1 VPAASSSICKSS
13 KRDPPPARLNA
24 LQRYSCACGR
34 LLNNQALNDTGL
46 NHNAEAERSPI
57 TQDFWV
63 ELLCTYRLIF
73 GQHSYRTHLLYE
85 KNGPSSI
92 PLVGRDPVLD
102 DLCGKPSR
110 GNKHLEAI
118 DAFPKKHLYSAE
130 SDFPVFGN
138 RLLTLQNYITA
149 QSPNSIKALWYDRR
163 DIHRFWT
170 FWAVIIFGGISLLL
184 SVIQTVLGGVQ
195 VHYASKEGPAP

>member
-1 VPAASSSICKSS
+1 
-13 KRDPPPARLNA
+13 
-24 LQRYSCACGR
+24 R
-34 LLNNQALNDTGL
+34 LLNDQSLSDVEL
-46 NHNAEAERSPI
+46 SQRPDAERSPI
-57 TQDFWV
+57 AQDFWV

-73 GQHSYRTHLLYE
+73 GQHSYRTHKLYR
-85 KNGPSSI
+85 KNDPASVG
-92 PLVGRDPVLD
+92 LVGEDPLLH
-102 DLCGKPSR
+102 DLCGNRSK

-118 DAFPKKHLYSAE
+118 DAFPEKLLYSAE
-130 SDFPVFGN
+130 SDFPVFGD

-170 FWAVIIFGGISLLL
+170 FWAVIIFGALSIVL

-195 VHYASKEGPAP
+195 VHYAKKEG